1 MINKFSVAILGLLC
15 TGCAAAPPAV
25 KIISWMKTGVDVV
38 SYVETDKMAT
48 DHAISYVMDQDC
60 NTFNVLDDD
69 PICQSHNI
77 VLALIDMITMKCDA
91 NMITDNVWMDGRE
104 PNCKEEIF

>member
-1 MINKFSVAILGLLC
+1 
-15 TGCAAAPPAV
+15 
-25 KIISWMKTGVDVV
+25 
-38 SYVETDKMAT
+38 
-48 DHAISYVMDQDC
+48 MDQDC
-60 NTFNVLDDD
+60 NTLNVLDDD